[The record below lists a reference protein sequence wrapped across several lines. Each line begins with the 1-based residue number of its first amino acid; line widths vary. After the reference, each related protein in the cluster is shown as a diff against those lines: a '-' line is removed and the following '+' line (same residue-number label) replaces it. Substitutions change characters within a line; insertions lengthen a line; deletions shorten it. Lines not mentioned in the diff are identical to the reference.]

1 MANIFVGNLSFT
13 ATRDDVHK
21 LFSSFGTV
29 LSVIITQKKKGKSRG
44 FGFVTM
50 PNEEE
55 KNKAMAALQ
64 GKEFMGRPLV
74 VTAFIPKPPGKFRT
88 RKHKHAQG
96 PGPVAE
102 PKRYQR
108 DDRSKPAAEPASSS
122 RPFRGPAG
130 RPTGRP
136 ERRPSAGG
144 ARPAPTPF
152 AKMTQGQGYRK
163 DERGPRPVRE
173 GGAKPY
179 SAGKPAGKPYP
190 SKPPYKK
197 IGGPSK
203 PAKPGGAFRMFY
215 NGGKLPK
222 I

>member
-21 LFSSFGTV
+21 LFASFGTV
-29 LSVIITQKKKGKSRG
+29 ISVIITQKKKGKSRG

-74 VTAFIPKPPGKFRT
+74 VNAFIPKPPGKFKARK
-88 RKHKHAQG
+88 RKHAPV
-96 PGPVAE
+96 PGPATE

-108 DDRSKPAAEPASSS
+108 DDRSKPAAAGPASSS

-130 RPTGRP
+130 RSTGRP

-163 DERGPRPVRE
+163 DDRGPRPVRE
-173 GGAKPY
+173 GGAKP
-179 SAGKPAGKPYP
+179 AARKPYP

-197 IGGPSK
+197 TGGPSK

-222 I
+222 PKS